1 MALGATARQAILFA
15 AAPGAALAAIGVAV
29 GLVAARLGATVMR
42 SLVLGVTVND
52 PATFALAGGAVF
64 VVALIATL
72 APVLRIVRLDPT
84 RALRQS

>member
-1 MALGATARQAILFA
+1 
-15 AAPGAALAAIGVAV
+15 
-29 GLVAARLGATVMR
+29 MR